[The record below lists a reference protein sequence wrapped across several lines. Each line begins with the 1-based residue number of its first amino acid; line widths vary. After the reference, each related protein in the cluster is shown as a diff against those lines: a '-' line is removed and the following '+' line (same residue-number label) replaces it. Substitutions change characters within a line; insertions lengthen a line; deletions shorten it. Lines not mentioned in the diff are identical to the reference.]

1 MNQNVR
7 HRKSEN
13 ALLVTR
19 IHRAGRSLAGV
30 IALVN
35 IVLHAGQT
43 LAQPPATL
51 PSIPNGTLSALPS
64 TGPNNPPS
72 TTSAPAL
79 GSSQPINASQTIN
92 ASQANS
98 VSSPATSATSGSGG
112 VSTGT
117 QGTSGGNVPSVPSIE
132 TLRQSDTSGATAS
145 AAGVKTPGKLELPT
159 GSGQYWVEYDIR
171 PYCQALKGVD
181 RPQQAVIDWIVRE
194 TGSDVWFNEPMGILT
209 ADRSTLRVYHNAGM
223 QKVVA
228 QVYERFVNG
237 NNTPQVFGIK
247 LVAIGNPNW
256 RSKALPLM
264 RSAPSR
270 TPGVQAWLM
279 SKENTAI
286 FMAQLRQ
293 RQDAREIQSADV
305 NMVHGQSQNLEQLRS
320 RNFLKEYLPNT
331 TSPYPPVTPSYGEI
345 QEGYRMVF
353 SPLLSLDGKTLDVMF
368 KCDIDQVEKLNTV
381 PIDSPTPGV
390 NMQVEVPQLVSWRLH
405 ERFRWPTDQVL
416 VLSCGVIAAPTGT
429 VQNTLLTGGAP
440 NILGLNRI
448 IPNISSQRNDALLI
462 LEYKGSGSASVS
474 QPVTPTGALGG
485 AATVPNLGNAS
496 GVSRGR
502 Y

>member
-1 MNQNVR
+1 MNQNVH
-7 HRKSEN
+7 HRKSKN
-13 ALLVTR
+13 TKRLNRV
-19 IHRAGRSLAGV
+19 HRFIRSLLGV
-30 IALVN
+30 IAFGSAL
-35 IVLHAGQT
+35 LYAGAT
-43 LAQPPATL
+43 HAQPPATL
-51 PSIPNGTLSALPS
+51 PSVPSGSLSSPPSSSPTNQPS
-64 TGPNNPPS
+64 TIAAPTLGASQPS
-72 TTSAPAL
+72 TA
-79 GSSQPINASQTIN
+79 QPINAS
-92 ASQANS
+92 
-98 VSSPATSATSGSGG
+98 SSAAPATSGSGSG
-112 VSTGT
+112 LTGT
-117 QGTSGGNVPSVPSIE
+117 AGTSGGNVPSVPSIE
-132 TLRQSDTSGATAS
+132 TLRQSDTSGAAAS
-145 AAGVKTPGKLELPT
+145 ATGVKTPGKLDLPN

-279 SKENTAI
+279 SKENAAI

-390 NMQVEVPQLVSWRLH
+390 TMQVEVPQLVSWRLH

-416 VLSCGVIAAPTGT
+416 VLSCGVVAAPTGN

-474 QPVTPTGALGG
+474 QPVTPTGAQGG
-485 AATVPNLGNAS
+485 AASVPNLGNAS

>member
-7 HRKSEN
+7 LRKSKN
-13 ALLVTR
+13 ALLATR
-19 IHRAGRSLAGV
+19 LHHVVRSLLAV
-30 IALVN
+30 IAFGC
-35 IVLHAGQT
+35 VLFSTGAT
-43 LAQPPATL
+43 EAQPPATL
-51 PSIPNGTLSALPS
+51 PNPPSGSLNALPS
-64 TGPNNPPS
+64 SGP
-72 TTSAPAL
+72 TSAA
-79 GSSQPINASQTIN
+79 SSADLL
-92 ASQANS
+92 
-98 VSSPATSATSGSGG
+98 TSGNVSG
-112 VSTGT
+112 STGSL
-117 QGTSGGNVPSVPSIE
+117 GTSPGNVPPVPSIE
-132 TLRQSDTSGATAS
+132 TLRQSDNSGAAAS
-145 AAGVKTPGKLELPT
+145 ASGVKTPGKLDLPT

-279 SKENTAI
+279 SKENAAI

-416 VLSCGVIAAPTGT
+416 VLSCGVVAAPTGT

-474 QPVTPTGALGG
+474 QPVTPTGPQGG
-485 AATVPNLGNAS
+485 AASVPNLGNAS

>member
-1 MNQNVR
+1 MNPKVR
-7 HRKSEN
+7 HQKSKN
-13 ALLVTR
+13 ALLETSLYPLVRSILGVCTFGSLLLYAGT
-19 IHRAGRSLAGV
+19 IH
-30 IALVN
+30 
-35 IVLHAGQT
+35 
-43 LAQPPATL
+43 AQPPATL
-51 PSIPNGTLSALPS
+51 PILSNGSSSASPS
-64 TGPNNPPS
+64 AGPSNQPS
-72 TTSAPAL
+72 TTTSPTLGASPTL
-79 GSSQPINASQTIN
+79 GSSQPFGSQQPMGTTQPTG
-92 ASQANS
+92 A
-98 VSSPATSATSGSGG
+98 ATSAAPVTP
-112 VSTGT
+112 
-117 QGTSGGNVPSVPSIE
+117 GTSGGNVPPIPSIE
-132 TLRQSDTSGATAS
+132 NLRQNDTSGTAAS
-145 AAGVKTPGKLELPT
+145 ASGIITPGKLDLPT

-279 SKENTAI
+279 SKENAAI

-448 IPNISSQRNDALLI
+448 IPNISSQRNDAILI
-462 LEYKGSGSASVS
+462 LEYKGAGSASVS
-474 QPVTPTGALGG
+474 QPVTPTGAQGG
-485 AATVPNLGNAS
+485 AASVPNLGNAS